1 MPTATVSIDQFIT
14 DNRIVSGAFRVDEN
28 PNMADSHDMDHWK
41 VTLTRCT
48 GNRERRRGDIRK
60 QTLRMT
66 VYVSQGYGHNG
77 REPKT
82 ADVLDCLSSDAASIG
97 NTDFEMWCNDL
108 GYDSDSRK
116 AEKTY
121 KACEHSARR
130 LRNFLGDELYE
141 QLLWNVEEL

>member
-1 MPTATVSIDQFIT
+1 MKTQTWPIATIWIT
-14 DNRIVSGAFRVDEN
+14 GE
-28 PNMADSHDMDHWK
+28 

-66 VYVSQGYGHNG
+66 VYFSQGYGHNG

-116 AEKTY
+116 AEKDLQGFAST
-121 KACEHSARR
+121 AQGGSATSWAT
-130 LRNFLGDELYE
+130 NSTSSCF
-141 QLLWNVEEL
+141 WNVEKL